1 MNSIKKRPR
10 DAYDQADL
18 QSHTVRLTERIVKH
32 QLHNY
37 GTALDLFDAVARTL
51 IPYLEY
57 NERYKIRAAKQL
69 RFDASVGANL
79 AHHVRAQLQL
89 LATNEEKSSTTTPLH
104 VIDVSNGATSVYLEN
119 SPHGRTLQILSN
131 FLGLEIRLVTSYI
144 YEEVISII
152 PNDLLE
158 LAPLY
163 IAFNDVSKQFFM
175 LDRPGNWSLR
185 EKFIVPFGFI
195 FQQMSNEMI
204 FCSINRPSIN

>member
-18 QSHTVRLTERIVKH
+18 QSHTIRLTERIVKH

-57 NERYKIRAAKQL
+57 NERYKIRASKQL
-69 RFDASVGANL
+69 RLDSSTVGNL
-79 AHHVRAQLQL
+79 AHHVRAQLQ
-89 LATNEEKSSTTTPLH
+89 TIYNNEEKSSTTTPLH
-104 VIDVSNGATSVYLEN
+104 VIDVSNGAASVYLEN

-131 FLGLEIRLVTSYI
+131 LLGLEIHLVTSYI
-144 YEEVISII
+144 YEEVIAVK

-158 LAPLY
+158 IAPLY

-175 LDRPGNWSLR
+175 LDRPGS
-185 EKFIVPFGFI
+185 
-195 FQQMSNEMI
+195 
-204 FCSINRPSIN
+204 